1 MSTTDFITEDD
12 VLEIENNST
21 DEITE
26 DEIFSPVVCEA
37 WDSSD
42 DFVKYIAASTRKLP
56 PIYEN
61 SKNSLRRTQSYLKKI
76 QAELI
81 NGVEQDADYAELSE
95 DQIKL
100 IDGIEEGLEETI
112 TQIASYLNNRMEKK
126 AAFKATKFTYVVT
139 PFLFGIARVMINGKV
154 SQGKKIEELY
164 ETLNE
169 KFKLSD
175 REKLELLFLL
185 SDMGYP
191 INSSF
196 VNGIDRL
203 EQYYS

>member
-12 VLEIENNST
+12 IFEVENKST
-21 DEITE
+21 EEVTE
-26 DEIFSPVVCEA
+26 DQIFSPVVCEA

-42 DFVKYIAASTRKLP
+42 DFVKYITACARKLP
-56 PIYEN
+56 PVFES
-61 SKNSLRRTQSYLKKI
+61 SKNSLRRTQSYLKKV

-81 NGVEQDADYAELSE
+81 SGVEQDADYAELNE
-95 DQIKL
+95 EQIRL
-100 IDGIEEGLEETI
+100 LDGIEEGLEETI
-112 TQIASYLNNRMEKK
+112 TQIASYINNKIEKK
-126 AAFKATKFTYVVT
+126 ASFKATKFTYVVT
-139 PFLFGIARVMINGKV
+139 PFLFGLARVMINGKV
-154 SQGKKIEELY
+154 SQGKKIEELF
-164 ETLNE
+164 ETLNQ
-169 KFKLSD
+169 KFKLND